1 MGEKPKNNAW
11 DILGKYLTF
20 VIVAIYLVY
29 ILNGIFNFIPL
40 GTVWVDIVHYLTY
53 YGPMAVVIVT
63 SIEAIDTHKGIFRTL
78 LILCWVFIVLFSI
91 SPNLFGLIK

>member
-1 MGEKPKNNAW
+1 MSETPKKNPW

-20 VIVAIYLVY
+20 VIVAVYLVY
-29 ILNGIFNFIPL
+29 ILNGIFDFIPL
-40 GTVWVDIVHYLTY
+40 GSIWLDIIHYATY
-53 YGPMAVVIVT
+53 FGPMAVVIVT
-63 SIEAIDTHKGIFRTL
+63 SIEAIDTHKGLLRTL